1 MPTPC
6 YDDDDTM
13 NVELPAGVH
22 LCNHNESACIEQ
34 WEGPNYGITNFDNI
48 GFAMLTVF
56 QCITMEGW
64 TSTMYWVSMSRVI
77 VGLSYASYL
86 QFRTT
91 TSRHEHSALIYFV

>member
-64 TSTMYWVSMSRVI
+64 TSTMYWVSMSN
-77 VGLSYASYL
+77 YSYL
-86 QFRTT
+86 WAV
-91 TSRHEHSALIYFV
+91 TSTNVYSALINLVYD

>member
-64 TSTMYWVSMSRVI
+64 TSTMYWVRA
-77 VGLSYASYL
+77 Y
-86 QFRTT
+86 
-91 TSRHEHSALIYFV
+91 